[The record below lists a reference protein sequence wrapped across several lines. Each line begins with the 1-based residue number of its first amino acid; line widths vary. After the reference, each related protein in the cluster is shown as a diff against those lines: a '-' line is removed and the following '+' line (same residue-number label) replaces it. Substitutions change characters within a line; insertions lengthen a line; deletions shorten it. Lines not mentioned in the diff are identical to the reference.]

1 MKAGDLIYDEKG
13 KQAPD
18 YRELRD
24 TYETYHVSDLNV
36 AGSQPRTP
44 PNGSPSAVNAERGLR
59 RAVQGEGEG
68 ERLPTDDERT
78 AMVVTDEVKKVIDDQ
93 RNIKGVT
100 VAQDVGSIT
109 EARFRIKD
117 GKATI
122 EIPPA
127 EKFSDIH
134 RQASSVVQTCP
145 HSQLYAAAAT
155 RIAVATEA
163 GHKDPAAE
171 DGVPA
176 CKAPL
181 KSRDASEEYGRAEL
195 AATYATL
202 NRVTQIPAVYV
213 PPPSTQDAETQDK
226 STSGCWAL
234 FSIRL
239 QLSSSLA
246 RPYFGLTA
254 LPSYTSVWRM
264 LLGISLSGPAHVKRQ
279 PDGSSEPPR
288 ADWRGAH
295 GGCRGRSGSVP
306 CLVGH
311 VPLVGSGTGRA
322 ADRDERSRPASGR
335 ADRRPRPY

>member
-59 RAVQGEGEG
+59 RAVQGEGEA

-109 EARFRIKD
+109 KARFRIKD
-117 GKATI
+117 GKANI

-202 NRVTQIPAVYV
+202 NRVTQIVMNAPDPLLVELIVGPDHIDPLISMLRRHYATVRERCPV
-213 PPPSTQDAETQDK
+213 PFADVE
-226 STSGCWAL
+226 
-234 FSIRL
+234 R
-239 QLSSSLA
+239 
-246 RPYFGLTA
+246 
-254 LPSYTSVWRM
+254 VWRIQRQWWLQFVVDAHEADAASGGGGVPSAPRSARVRSRASALSARRLYTPRRR
-264 LLGISLSGPAHVKRQ
+264 LLSCNRPSGSAHV
-279 PDGSSEPPR
+279 
-288 ADWRGAH
+288 
-295 GGCRGRSGSVP
+295 
-306 CLVGH
+306 
-311 VPLVGSGTGRA
+311 
-322 ADRDERSRPASGR
+322 
-335 ADRRPRPY
+335 

>member
-24 TYETYHVSDLNV
+24 TYETYHVGDLNV

-59 RAVQGEGEG
+59 RAVQGEGEA
-68 ERLPTDDERT
+68 ERLP
-78 AMVVTDEVKKVIDDQ
+78 TDEVKKVIDDQ

-109 EARFRIKD
+109 KARFRIKD

-163 GHKDPAAE
+163 GHKDPAAK

-202 NRVTQIPAVYV
+202 NRVTQIVMNAPDPLLVELIVGPDHIDPLISMLRRHYATVRERCPV
-213 PPPSTQDAETQDK
+213 PFADVE
-226 STSGCWAL
+226 
-234 FSIRL
+234 R
-239 QLSSSLA
+239 
-246 RPYFGLTA
+246 
-254 LPSYTSVWRM
+254 VWRIQRQWWLQFVVDAHEADAAFGGGGVPSAPRSARVRSRASALSARRLYTPRRR
-264 LLGISLSGPAHVKRQ
+264 LLSCNRPSGSAHV
-279 PDGSSEPPR
+279 
-288 ADWRGAH
+288 
-295 GGCRGRSGSVP
+295 
-306 CLVGH
+306 
-311 VPLVGSGTGRA
+311 
-322 ADRDERSRPASGR
+322 
-335 ADRRPRPY
+335 